1 MYLYVLFNNREHVE
15 IEKRR
20 RGRRSVQESER
31 QANLSFFK
39 YFKSKV
45 NILYINTMLQIL
57 LIWDS
62 EFLTYIFIIMLR
74 IDVLQIFVSSAD

>member
-39 YFKSKV
+39 HFKSKV
-45 NILYINTMLQIL
+45 NILYINTNV
-57 LIWDS
+57 
-62 EFLTYIFIIMLR
+62 EN
-74 IDVLQIFVSSAD
+74 

>member
-1 MYLYVLFNNREHVE
+1 ME

-45 NILYINTMLQIL
+45 NLLYRNTMLQIL

-62 EFLTYIFIIMLR
+62 EFLTYIFIIMYF
-74 IDVLQIFVSSAD
+74 IDTLQIFVSSADKRKD

>member
-1 MYLYVLFNNREHVE
+1 ME

-45 NILYINTMLQIL
+45 NLLYRNTMLQIL

-62 EFLTYIFIIMLR
+62 EFLTYIFIIMYF
-74 IDVLQIFVSSAD
+74 IDMLQIFVSSADQRKD